1 MGAKQGKVARG
12 DISEDKFPTKEFL
25 KHGLASSDHVHHYLP
40 ANLPLFPTL
49 NPTYAQE
56 CTKTWR
62 DICKATPDKMKG
74 YDKAGIVLFQDE
86 FFHRLFQ
93 RDTSMEAVFPSPKK
107 RAEVLVLAMTFV
119 LKTAVED
126 HELVKNR
133 CRHLGHMHRSIPLMR
148 PHHFAVY
155 VGTCI
160 EVIMHWLGKEGTPN
174 VGEAWSNVMGFYLK
188 YILQAF
194 LFQTVDE
201 AEFAQNTNANV
212 GPTTA
217 TTASKSA

>member
-12 DISEDKFPTKEFL
+12 DISDDKYPATPFL
-25 KHGLASSDHVHHYLP
+25 LHGVASSDHVHHYLP
-40 ANLPLFPTL
+40 ANIPLFPML
-49 NPTYAQE
+49 NQTYAEE

-74 YDKAGIVLFQDE
+74 YDQPGIVLFQDE

-93 RDTSMEAVFPSPKK
+93 RDSAMEGVFSSPKK
-107 RAEVLVLAMTFV
+107 RAEVLVLAMTFI
-119 LKTAVED
+119 LKTASDD
-126 HELVKNR
+126 HEKVKHR
-133 CRHLGHMHRSIPLMR
+133 CRHLGHMHRSIPLVR

-160 EVIMHWLGKEGTPN
+160 EVIMHWLGKESTPN

-188 YILQAF
+188 HIMQAY
-194 LFQTVDE
+194 LFQTVNESD
-201 AEFAQNTNANV
+201 FAQNTTATA
-212 GPTTA
+212 GPTTV
-217 TTASKSA
+217 TPGPK